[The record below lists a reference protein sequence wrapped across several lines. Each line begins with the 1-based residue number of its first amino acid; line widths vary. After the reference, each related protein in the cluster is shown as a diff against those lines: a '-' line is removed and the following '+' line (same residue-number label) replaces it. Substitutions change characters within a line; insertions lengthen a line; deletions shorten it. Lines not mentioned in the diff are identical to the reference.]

1 MTGTTIAGEIRRRL
15 AGTSVV
21 GYAGWFLAAMFFFY
35 AWVLRVSPSVMVEQ
49 LMRDFAVSGAVL
61 GNLSACYFYSYVVM
75 QMPVGIAVDRWG
87 PRRVLSVAVLVAGAG
102 CLIFAYAPN
111 LAMAY
116 LGRTLI
122 GAGGAFGFVGS
133 MVLAGAWFP
142 PHRFAFLS
150 GLSLAIGVLGGV
162 SGQAPLALLVEAEG
176 WRASMLMLA
185 AGALVL
191 SLLTWFI
198 TRDRP
203 PGAAPPA
210 SAGPHGRAPI
220 LAALWQVARRPQ
232 TLVIALFT
240 GLITGPALAFGGL
253 WGVPYAMAAYGVSRP
268 AAAFAVSSILIGF
281 VVGGPMW
288 GWVSDRIGLRK
299 LPVIAAAVF
308 CTATMAAL
316 LYIPELSFD
325 AFRLLLFANGF
336 GGGAMSVS
344 YALAREHNPQGG
356 SGAALGLV
364 NMLAVASGA
373 VLQPVIGLLLDLRW
387 DGTTA
392 AGARIY
398 SLEAYADAFVVLPVL
413 YGLAI
418 LIALLVRE
426 TRCRPV

>member
-1 MTGTTIAGEIRRRL
+1 
-15 AGTSVV
+15 
-21 GYAGWFLAAMFFFY
+21 
-35 AWVLRVSPSVMVEQ
+35 
-49 LMRDFAVSGAVL
+49 
-61 GNLSACYFYSYVVM
+61 
-75 QMPVGIAVDRWG
+75 
-87 PRRVLSVAVLVAGAG
+87 
-102 CLIFAYAPN
+102 
-111 LAMAY
+111 MAY

-203 PGAAPPA
+203 PGAAPSA
-210 SAGPHGRAPI
+210 SAGPHERAPI

-316 LYIPELSFD
+316 LYVPELSFD

-398 SLEAYADAFVVLPVL
+398 SLEAYADAFVILPVL